1 MKNERLQTHASAAF
15 MILVWLFIS
24 AILGLYLIYRGE
36 GRFGLFAAGYAV
48 LAILALLWLLIPVQ
62 LFLYYRR
69 KR

>member
-1 MKNERLQTHASAAF
+1 

-24 AILGLYLIYRGE
+24 AILGFYLINRNE

-48 LAILALLWLLIPVQ
+48 LALLMLLWFLIPLQVI
-62 LFLYYRR
+62 LYYRR